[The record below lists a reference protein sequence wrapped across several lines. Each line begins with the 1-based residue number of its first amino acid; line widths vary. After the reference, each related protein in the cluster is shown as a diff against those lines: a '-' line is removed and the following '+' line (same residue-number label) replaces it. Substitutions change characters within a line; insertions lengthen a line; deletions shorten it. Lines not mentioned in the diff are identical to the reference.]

1 MQPMPAQ
8 QPLMAPGAM
17 APPQPQKPRRR
28 VLTSLPLEV
37 FIFFGIWWD
46 VFYYILNILVFI
58 YKGACARAGVCAGRL
73 QACHANSMQASECC
87 AWARPSAAPD
97 SYAGRDAARQD
108 F

>member
-1 MQPMPAQ
+1 MPAQ

-58 YKGACARAGVCAGRL
+58 YKGACARRPAAYARGKRGRL
-73 QACHANSMQASECC
+73 HMLAECL
-87 AWARPSAAPD
+87 WALKAGSSSRPD
-97 SYAGRDAARQD
+97 M
-108 F
+108 